1 MLLLWLMSLRR
12 LFFIICFCCSCCWY
26 CYCRCWC
33 SCCGCG
39 SITSVTNKLNKF
51 RPPNSSNEPTTFA
64 FSSLYPSSM
73 HLSHIKLCSFSRL
86 KLARAVLS
94 AEKTSPSTWRQLST
108 GTECTMVLVHR
119 GRMYNEEKAKVV
131 AAVWGTEFKINL
143 FNSVPRYSCFSL
155 GWFWRIGWI
164 HPFHQIILV
173 QFILFLKSA

>member
-1 MLLLWLMSLRR
+1 MYDVNQMIIRFSKEFISPCSRYSIQP
-12 LFFIICFCCSCCWY
+12 FFQIILVEISQCS
-26 CYCRCWC
+26 
-33 SCCGCG
+33 
-39 SITSVTNKLNKF
+39 KELNKF

-108 GTECTMVLVHR
+108 GTECTMVHVHR

-155 GWFWRIGWI
+155 G
-164 HPFHQIILV
+164 
-173 QFILFLKSA
+173 